1 MHGRIAI
8 SSSTE
13 RRIRREV
20 RSETLRERALAL
32 RRAGWTLARIGI
44 ALGVSTT
51 RVYQMVRKAERLLTE
66 RVGEREASPDN
77 EAGASF
83 RGRPSDFHDDPLA
96 AGRNSNEQPPWLYPP
111 PTT

>member
-13 RRIRREV
+13 RRIRREA

-51 RVYQMVRKAERLLTE
+51 RVFQMVRKAERLAESIE
-66 RVGEREASPDN
+66 RDASPDN
-77 EAGASF
+77 EAGIPIPRCPSVSDDGPFAAD
-83 RGRPSDFHDDPLA
+83 REAEQRPCLY
-96 AGRNSNEQPPWLYPP
+96 QPPA
-111 PTT
+111 T

>member
-13 RRIRREV
+13 RRIRREA

-32 RRAGWTLARIGI
+32 RRAGWTLASIGT

-51 RVYQMVRKAERLLTE
+51 RALQMVRKAERLIAE
-66 RVGEREASPDN
+66 RVAERDASSNN
-77 EAGASF
+77 EPGAPVWE
-83 RGRPSDFHDDPLA
+83 RPLDSNDDPLA
-96 AGRNSNEQPPWLYPP
+96 AGRNELEQRAWLYTPP
-111 PTT
+111 AT

>member
-13 RRIRREV
+13 RRIRREA
-20 RSETLRERALAL
+20 RSQTLRERALAL

-51 RVYQMVRKAERLLTE
+51 RVFQMVRKAERD
-66 RVGEREASPDN
+66 ASPNN
-77 EAGASF
+77 EAGTPIP
-83 RGRPSDFHDDPLA
+83 GCPSDSNNDPFVA
-96 AGRNSNEQPPWLYPP
+96 DREAEQRPCLYLPPA
-111 PTT
+111 T

>member
-32 RRAGWTLARIGI
+32 RRSGWTLARIGI

-51 RVYQMVRKAERLLTE
+51 RVFQMVRKAERLAESIE
-66 RVGEREASPDN
+66 RDASPDN
-77 EAGASF
+77 EAGTPIP
-83 RGRPSDFHDDPLA
+83 GCPPDSDDGPFA
-96 AGRNSNEQPPWLYPP
+96 AGRNEAALCPYP
-111 PTT
+111 TRKT